1 MKREITLKDLAA
13 YLPYG
18 LKYQLHGN
26 FPIKEGE
33 ENYITDISE
42 ISPFDNTLKKVLFWN
57 TCKPI
62 LRPISEVD
70 TDIMHKGK
78 KVNVLNIM
86 CDYWECEWNGVTNE
100 FELPFKNLTIEFS
113 SHELPYMLVD
123 ILLEYHF
130 DVFGLIDD
138 NLAIPVTKDFNP
150 YE

>member
-1 MKREITLKDLAA
+1 MREITLKELSA

-18 LKYQLHGN
+18 LKVQTIY
-26 FPIKEGE
+26 GE
-33 ENYITDISE
+33 VETMELLGENDILTDGDEYSFVSI
-42 ISPFDNTLKKVLFWN
+42 
-57 TCKPI
+57 KPI
-62 LRPISEVD
+62 LRPISEID
-70 TDIMHKGK
+70 TYIMHKGK
-78 KVNVLNIM
+78 KVNVLNTM

-113 SHELPYMLVD
+113 CNELPYMLVD